1 MSRLNSD
8 TEVVQ
13 EYLSVGFQ
21 GFVQS
26 FVFLIGMFCVLLY
39 ISATLT
45 GVILIGI
52 LITGASMLVF
62 VIVMEKIGKDI

>member
-13 EYLSVGFQ
+13 EYLSIGLQ
-21 GFVQS
+21 GFIQTI
-26 FVFLIGMFCVLLY
+26 VFLVGMFCVLLY

-45 GVILIGI
+45 GVIVIGI

>member
-1 MSRLNSD
+1 
-8 TEVVQ
+8 
-13 EYLSVGFQ
+13 
-21 GFVQS
+21 
-26 FVFLIGMFCVLLY
+26 MFCVLLY

-52 LITGASMLVF
+52 LIMGASMLVF